1 MRQLKCTSKNP
12 EDSTFIKAMRVNLY
26 QNVRKIEFKLAHSEG
41 HSVQDKFFKI
51 RIQKKPNLLRV
62 HHYFSRH
69 MQYSAVTFGCDPERS
84 LPELEWILIGCSCPE
99 RY

>member
-51 RIQKKPNLLRV
+51 RIPKKAKSLESSSLFFKTYAVLCSDIWMR
-62 HHYFSRH
+62 SRAFAARTGVDSDRL
-69 MQYSAVTFGCDPERS
+69 Q
-84 LPELEWILIGCSCPE
+84 LP
-99 RY
+99 